1 MTVVDEVLGA
11 LVEPTRRA
19 LLDQLAERGAA
30 TATELSGDLPISRQ
44 AVVQHLA
51 VLSDAG
57 LVDGRRIGRERRFTV
72 KTERLVETAR
82 YLDGLAVDWER
93 RLRAIKRAAEAD

>member
-1 MTVVDEVLGA
+1 MTRVDDVLGA

-19 LLDQLAERGAA
+19 LLDHLAERGAA
-30 TATELSGDLPISRQ
+30 TATELAGDLPISRQ

-51 VLSDAG
+51 VLANAG
-57 LVDGRRIGRERRFTV
+57 LVDGHRIGRERRFTV

-93 RLRAIKRAAEAD
+93 RLQAIKAAAEGA